1 MSLSFD
7 PLAIPLERLENGSI
21 RIRGTRIPF
30 ESLIYEFRNGATP
43 EQIATDFDTLDLAD
57 VYTVSAFYLRNRLAV
72 DQYIA
77 GVAQSAGRLRTDIE
91 ADERTQN
98 LTDRFRAI
106 KHQRETLGATTAHG

>member
-7 PLAIPLERLENGSI
+7 PLAIPLDLLENGAI
-21 RIRGTRIPF
+21 RVRGTRIPF

-72 DQYIA
+72 DEYIA
-77 GVAQSAGRLRTDIE
+77 GIEQLAGQLRKDIE
-91 ADERTQN
+91 ADQQTQK

-106 KHQRETLGATTAHG
+106 KHQREALGATTAPG